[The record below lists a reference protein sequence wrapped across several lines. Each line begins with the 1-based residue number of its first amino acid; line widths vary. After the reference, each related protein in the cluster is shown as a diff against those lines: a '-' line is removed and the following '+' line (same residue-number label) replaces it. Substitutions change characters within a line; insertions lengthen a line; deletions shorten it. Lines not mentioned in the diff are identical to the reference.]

1 MNPGKLPFEKER
13 ELLIRREE
21 ETNPDFGC
29 LPNERSIEDLLKGC
43 IINIDKPAGPTSAQV
58 SDFVKD
64 ILGIRKCGHSGTLDP
79 GVTGVFPVGVG
90 SGTKALH
97 SLLIAGKEYLTLMRL
112 HEELSERKIKK
123 VLKKF
128 TTKIY
133 QTPPIKSNVKRVLRV
148 REVYYTKLIESE
160 GKDALFTVGS
170 EAGTYIRRL
179 CHDIG
184 EVTGSGAHMQQL
196 RRTRVANFNEDT
208 LFTLQQLKDAFV
220 FWKEGDEGGLRKA
233 LLPMESALSHLPKVT
248 ISDSAVPSVTTGA
261 QLAVPGILSVESG
274 ISPGDLIAVLT
285 QKGEG
290 VLYGSAL
297 VSSEDMISMKK
308 GLAVKTERVLMNPS
322 IYSPK

>member
-29 LPNERSIEDLLKGC
+29 LPTERTIEELLKGC
-43 IINIDKPAGPTSAQV
+43 IINIDKPAGPTSARIT
-58 SDFVKD
+58 DFVKE
-64 ILGIRKCGHSGTLDP
+64 IIGTKKCGHSGTLDP

-90 SGTKALH
+90 TGTKALH

-112 HEELSERKIKK
+112 HEEISERKLKK
-123 VLKKF
+123 VLKRF
-128 TTKIY
+128 TTKLY
-133 QTPPIKSNVKRVLRV
+133 QTPPIKSNVNRVLRI

-160 GKDALFTVGS
+160 VKDALFTVGC

-179 CHDIG
+179 CYDIG

-220 FWKEGDEGGLRKA
+220 FWKEGDESELRKA

-248 ISDSAVPSVTTGA
+248 ISDSAIPSVTTGA

-274 ISPGDLIAVLT
+274 ISPGELVAVLS

-297 VSSEDMISMKK
+297 VSSEDMVSLPK
-308 GLAVKTERVLMNPS
+308 GLAVKTERVLMNPL